1 MSDGEASLKAQ
12 EMADGKIAA
21 ELIKTITASGTIS
34 VQDLEGGT
42 GKYTLVGCIYGSD
55 EEANPEGGETA
66 SQNLK
71 MQGYASISFGYI
83 AKGDEDK
90 VSVILNIGLEA
101 TNEFAG
107 QGITTDNAAK
117 FWA

>member
-1 MSDGEASLKAQ
+1 
-12 EMADGKIAA
+12 
-21 ELIKTITASGTIS
+21 
-34 VQDLEGGT
+34 
-42 GKYTLVGCIYGSD
+42 
-55 EEANPEGGETA
+55 
-66 SQNLK
+66 

-117 FWA
+117 FLGLWRGIESVKHGVFKTKDIQDWT